1 MKPQF
6 MFTVSTLHQI
16 TENIRYSAQMYL
28 SLLTGMRMG
37 EINALRVSDVNFTF
51 NTIMVSQTMS
61 VDSKGRAVINETTKT
76 EAGMR
81 KIPITAE
88 VRQILTEAIGS
99 KKSGLIFLKADG
111 SMIPTSNVLCQ
122 FKRLQDKYNFI
133 DETIDGKVDLHS
145 LRHTYATTCIEA
157 GMKPV
162 VLQRLMGH
170 ADISVTMNTYADVF
184 EQHQDDELKKVTE
197 YMKKIGISDI
207 EESEIDKSE
216 TTA

>member
-1 MKPQF
+1 MKA
-6 MFTVSTLHQI
+6 
-16 TENIRYSAQMYL
+16 N
-28 SLLTGMRMG
+28 
-37 EINALRVSDVNFTF
+37 
-51 NTIMVSQTMS
+51 
-61 VDSKGRAVINETTKT
+61 
-76 EAGMR
+76 
-81 KIPITAE
+81 
-88 VRQILTEAIGS
+88 
-99 KKSGLIFLKADG
+99 G

-170 ADISVTMNTYADVF
+170 ADISVTMNTYADIF
-184 EQHQDDELKKVTE
+184 DQHQDDELKKVTE

-207 EESEIDKSE
+207 EESEFGKNE
-216 TTA
+216 TTAQ

>member
-1 MKPQF
+1 MEDVERPRSTQKKVKVRGL
-6 MFTVSTLHQI
+6 TVDERKKFVAI
-16 TENIRYSAQMYL
+16 IKKKNIRYSAQMYL

-37 EINALRVSDVNFTF
+37 EINALRVSDVNLTF

-133 DETIDGKVDLHS
+133 DETIDEDGPQNEGKILINNF
-145 LRHTYATTCIEA
+145 Y
-157 GMKPV
+157 
-162 VLQRLMGH
+162 
-170 ADISVTMNTYADVF
+170 YF
-184 EQHQDDELKKVTE
+184 F
-197 YMKKIGISDI
+197 
-207 EESEIDKSE
+207 
-216 TTA
+216 